1 MVDHEELI
9 ENLSS
14 GVPAVSR
21 PLPVVTRALVWGGV
35 ALALGLAA
43 TRLIPTA
50 HLDVSA
56 PGAWLFLANAGLS
69 LALGALLLAAAFR
82 TTIPGQRSSG
92 WPWILGLAGLWLAA
106 SVGSIAGV
114 RHPVGQLGEGQY
126 CFRFV
131 MLAGLPMMVVT
142 LFALRRTGALRPVRT
157 LAIAGAA
164 IGFLAFGLLAFC
176 HPAGMDVVD
185 FTMHVLAAL
194 AVGLITVVIGRR
206 LIAA

>member
-9 ENLSS
+9 EHLSS

-21 PLPVVTRALVWGGV
+21 PLPVAARAVVWAGL
-35 ALALGLAA
+35 ALALGLVVSH
-43 TRLIPTA
+43 LMPTA

-56 PGAWLFLANAGLS
+56 PGAWLFLVNAGLS
-69 LALGALLLAAAFR
+69 LSLGVLMLGAAFR
-82 TTIPGQRSSG
+82 TAIPGKKAGG
-92 WPWILGLAGLWLAA
+92 WIGILGLVAA
-106 SVGSIAGV
+106 WAAVNIASIA
-114 RHPVGQLGEGQY
+114 RAHHPVGELGEGQY

-131 MLAGLPMMVVT
+131 VTAGVPMAAVT
-142 LFALRRTGALRPVRT
+142 LFALRRTGALRPART

-176 HPAGMDVVD
+176 HPAGMNVVD
-185 FTMHVLAAL
+185 FAMHLLAAFSVAL
-194 AVGLITVVIGRR
+194 GTVVIGRG

>member
-9 ENLSS
+9 EQLSS

-21 PLPVVTRALVWGGV
+21 PLSVPLRAVVWASL
-35 ALALGLAA
+35 AAALGFAA

-50 HLDVSA
+50 RLDASA

-69 LALGALLLAAAFR
+69 LLLGALLLGAAFR
-82 TTIPGQRSSG
+82 TAIPGRAAVG
-92 WPWILGLAGLWLAA
+92 RTWILALVGLWIVANI
-106 SVGSIAGV
+106 GSIAGA
-114 RHPVGQLGEGQY
+114 RDPVGELGEGQY

-131 MLAGLPMMVVT
+131 LVAGLPMMAVT
-142 LFALRRTGALRPVRT
+142 LLALRRTGALRPWRT

-176 HPAGMDVVD
+176 HPAGMNAID
-185 FTMHVLAAL
+185 FAMHLLAAV
-194 AVGLITVVIGRR
+194 AVALVTVVIGRR